1 MPAGFKMVS
10 FLRNYTE
17 AMTLQIDAVQSQ
29 VDTSVLNVMQS
40 LQELSASTEMKKVEA
55 EKALEATYLD
65 PDAGTALM
73 VESIQKSTD
82 DIFEQAQRDEQ
93 SNGATVPSSSPE
105 DHTDNVRRMGGLF
118 SKHMESI
125 STMDDSVRDLVLT
138 MVGCLSS
145 TDIVKQRLDHIS
157 ELMRA
162 MNLGLG
168 NVILDLD
175 SRLNERAIA
184 SFKDGLLDFTYK
196 NYTTEEERAAFK
208 QIFGAPPMVRKAY
221 DPKAS

>member
-1 MPAGFKMVS
+1 MVS

-29 VDTSVLNVMQS
+29 VDTSMLNVMQS
-40 LQELSASTEMKKVEA
+40 LQELSASTEMKKAEA

-82 DIFEQAQRDEQ
+82 DIFEQAQRDEL
-93 SNGATVPSSSPE
+93 SKEVTVPSSSSE
-105 DHTDNVRRMGGLF
+105 DHSDNVRRMGGLF

-145 TDIVKQRLDHIS
+145 SDVVKQRLDHIA

-168 NVILDLD
+168 NVIVDLD
-175 SRLNERAIA
+175 ARLNERAIA
-184 SFKDGLLDFTYK
+184 TFKDSLLDFTYK
-196 NYTTEEERAAFK
+196 KYTTEEERSAFK
-208 QIFGAPPMVRKAY
+208 QVFGAPPMVRKAY

>member
-29 VDTSVLNVMQS
+29 VDTSMLNVMQS
-40 LQELSASTEMKKVEA
+40 LQELSASTEMKKAEA

-125 STMDDSVRDLVLT
+125 STMDDSVRELVLT

-145 TDIVKQRLDHIS
+145 ADIVKQRLDHIS

-175 SRLNERAIA
+175 ARLNERAIA
-184 SFKDGLLDFTYK
+184 TFKDSLLDFTYK

>member
-17 AMTLQIDAVQSQ
+17 AMTLQIDAIQSQ
-29 VDTSVLNVMQS
+29 VDSSVVNVMQS
-40 LQELSASTEMKKVEA
+40 LQDLSASTETKKAEA

-82 DIFEQAQRDEQ
+82 DIFEQAQRDEL
-93 SNGATVPSSSPE
+93 SDDVVVTSSAAA
-105 DHTDNVRRMGGLF
+105 DQADNVRRMGGLF

-138 MVGCLSS
+138 MVGCLSN
-145 TDIVKQRLDHIS
+145 TDVVKQRLDHVA

-168 NVILDLD
+168 NVIVDLD
-175 SRLNERAIA
+175 ARLNERAIGT
-184 SFKDGLLDFTYK
+184 FKDSLLDFTYK
-196 NYTTEEERAAFK
+196 SYTIEEERAAFK

-221 DPKAS
+221 DTKAS

>member
-10 FLRNYTE
+10 FLRNYTD
-17 AMTLQIDAVQSQ
+17 AMILQIDAVQTQ

-40 LQELSASTEMKKVEA
+40 LQELSASTEMKKAEA

-125 STMDDSVRDLVLT
+125 STMDDSVRELVLT

-145 TDIVKQRLDHIS
+145 ADIVKQRLDHIS

-175 SRLNERAIA
+175 ARLNERAIA
-184 SFKDGLLDFTYK
+184 TFKDSLLDFTYK